1 MKTNP
6 HKLLIIRTLLLIP
19 FGFFSCSTDEV
30 KAQKDALVSK
40 IWRVNKVVQKTLD
53 TGKEIIVFQKTTT
66 IKPATVGDD
75 YWKMN
80 YSFKI
85 ESDETQTYTY
95 TDPRGKTHTGTW
107 SFIENDSKIELKEN
121 NFSIANIL
129 IIRNIDK
136 EVFNYSEINGKIEMV
151 FEMK

>member
-1 MKTNP
+1 MKKNP
-6 HKLLIIRTLLLIP
+6 LNFLIIRILITIS
-19 FGFFSCSTDEV
+19 FGVFSCSTDEV

-53 TGKEIIVFQKTTT
+53 NGRETIVFQKISG
-66 IKPATVGDD
+66 IKPATLGDD

-85 ESDETQTYTY
+85 ESDKTQTFTY
-95 TDPRGKTHTGTW
+95 TDPRGKTHIGTW
-107 SFIENDSKIELKEN
+107 SFTENDSKIELKEN
-121 NFSIANIL
+121 NLSIINIL
-129 IIRNIDK
+129 IIRNLNN
-136 EVFNYSEINGKIEMV
+136 EVFNYSEINGKIETI

>member
-1 MKTNP
+1 MKKYPLNF
-6 HKLLIIRTLLLIP
+6 LIIRILIVIS
-19 FGFFSCSTDEV
+19 FGVFSCSTDEL
-30 KAQKDALVSK
+30 KALKDALVAK

-53 TGKEIIVFQKTTT
+53 NGRKTVIFQKTSG
-66 IKPATVGDD
+66 IKPAIVGDD

-85 ESDETQTYTY
+85 ESDETQIYTY
-95 TDPRGKTHTGTW
+95 TDPRGKTHTGKW

-121 NFSIANIL
+121 NFSITNVL
-129 IIRNIDK
+129 IIRNLDK
-136 EVFNYSEINGKIEMV
+136 EIFNYSEINGKVETI